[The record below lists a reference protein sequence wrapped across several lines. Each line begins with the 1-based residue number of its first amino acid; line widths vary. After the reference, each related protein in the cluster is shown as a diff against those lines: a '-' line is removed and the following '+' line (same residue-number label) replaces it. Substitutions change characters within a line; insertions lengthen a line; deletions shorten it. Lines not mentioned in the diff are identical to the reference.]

1 MNKENRNKYTFK
13 KIVKSYTFK
22 QIGSLLLLI
31 LLAFGVDYYF
41 RKLIGYIDNIVIKQI
56 ILFIGVSIILF
67 VCNLLIYNYAKK
79 KEQFMQ
85 HEDWDKMPSIVSVWL
100 MFSLIVLIAL
110 YFATPV
116 GNFIATY
123 TWIFNV
129 IAYYFL
135 FFINM
140 MILSFIHL
148 IVKPSLSIVKKLL
161 ITWASS
167 SVLVA
172 LPLLVLQ
179 SF

>member
-1 MNKENRNKYTFK
+1 MEKINRKNYSVKNV
-13 KIVKSYTFK
+13 VKSYTFK
-22 QIGSLLLLI
+22 QIGNLLILI

-135 FFINM
+135 FFINSTFAHRN
-140 MILSFIHL
+140 I
-148 IVKPSLSIVKKLL
+148 
-161 ITWASS
+161 
-167 SVLVA
+167 
-172 LPLLVLQ
+172 
-179 SF
+179 